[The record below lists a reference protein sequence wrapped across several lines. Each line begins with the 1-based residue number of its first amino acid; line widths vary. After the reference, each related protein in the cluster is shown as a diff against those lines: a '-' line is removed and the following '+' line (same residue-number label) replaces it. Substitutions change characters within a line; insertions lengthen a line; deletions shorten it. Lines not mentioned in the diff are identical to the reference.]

1 MTDKQKIEELEQEI
15 EILKT
20 LVLFDPLTGLLT
32 RNGFKDEVLPF
43 FLDLEYSREHPDQRR
58 SQNFKTLSLLFI
70 DIDNFKS
77 VNDTEGH
84 DKGDKVLKRVANEIE
99 KNVRGSDFV
108 GRWGGEEI
116 VVALLGASEGEAKD
130 ISEKIR
136 GSVEKETGQTISIG
150 ICELADDIHTFDELV
165 KRADT
170 AMYRAKNKG
179 KNCVIMYSEL

>member
-1 MTDKQKIEELEQEI
+1 MTDEQRIKELEQEV
-15 EILKT
+15 EILKS

-77 VNDTEGH
+77 INDTQGH
-84 DKGDKVLKRVANEIE
+84 DKGDNVLKRVASEIE

-116 VVALLGASEGEAKD
+116 VVALLGANEEEAKV

-136 GSVEKETGQTISIG
+136 EEVEKETGQTISIG
-150 ICELADDIHTFDELV
+150 VCELEDDIHTFDELV

-170 AMYRAKNKG
+170 AMYSAKNKG
-179 KNCVIMYSEL
+179 KNCVVMYSDL